1 MQNLTNITADEK
13 EHKFI
18 LFVSGMSVKSTL
30 SIDNLR
36 NICEDHL
43 ADNFEIR
50 IVDVTRD
57 KSQANDYQ
65 LIGIPALVRT
75 TPLPPKM
82 ILGDLSDRQ
91 NVLRILDI

>member
-1 MQNLTNITADEK
+1 MQNQPNTLADQK

-43 ADNFEIR
+43 ADNFDIQ
-50 IVDVTRD
+50 IIDVTRD
-57 KSQANDYQ
+57 KAQANDYQ
-65 LIGIPALVRT
+65 LIGIPALIRT